1 MWRASASSHIQKD
14 FSNNEIVHCNHT
26 IYNRLEPQEKFQFPW
41 FCDGI
46 TICYKRQWRCERVTP
61 SQDELSWSL
70 TQDIPSISWAPKTD
84 RITLSSQGWKFNCCN
99 SAASPRWWFKKQS
112 PDLVCGSPP
121 RYAATGVCCAC
132 RLRCPRG
139 HMRKAMEKSDG
150 SSSLKG
156 WLWESNVVIVGTC
169 RVYAKKD
176 IERQYPQRC
185 THTTMIFCQAL
196 PKCIPISKSPGVQ
209 AKVGGDHIE
218 TARSKR
224 WGDFGSKEWRVKT
237 ALVHWNAVMSWT
249 LVAIPTSNCTSQA
262 TNWNWLANRG
272 TEVLGVLLSRR
283 PWGFSQLRSVEK
295 QWACAQRRIKRA
307 LNKKTT
313 LQAAPFC

>member
-1 MWRASASSHIQKD
+1 
-14 FSNNEIVHCNHT
+14 
-26 IYNRLEPQEKFQFPW
+26 
-41 FCDGI
+41 
-46 TICYKRQWRCERVTP
+46 
-61 SQDELSWSL
+61 
-70 TQDIPSISWAPKTD
+70 
-84 RITLSSQGWKFNCCN
+84 
-99 SAASPRWWFKKQS
+99 
-112 PDLVCGSPP
+112 
-121 RYAATGVCCAC
+121 
-132 RLRCPRG
+132 
-139 HMRKAMEKSDG
+139 MRKAMEKSDG

-156 WLWESNVVIVGTC
+156 WFWESNVVFVGTC

-176 IERQYPQRC
+176 IERQHPQRC

-224 WGDFGSKEWRVKT
+224 WGDFGSKQWRVKT
-237 ALVHWNAVMSWT
+237 ALVHWNAVTSWT

-283 PWGFSQLRSVEK
+283 PWGFSQPRSVEK
-295 QWACAQRRIKRA
+295 AMSLCAKE
-307 LNKKTT
+307 NKKSFEQKSNTSSSAILPKAMPEPQLGPPGPPVLHAWLHDT
-313 LQAAPFC
+313 GLAKQGLEEALEVYQDTWICYQQIQAKKWKQMKISSASQKWRLSCVELRWVLQW